1 MTPTRIDDRR
11 LHRRSAHAGRRLLW
25 RLAVMVLCAFV
36 ASFALGTAA
45 ELWHSFAGA
54 DPIAHAGG
62 PPCPDPSD
70 GDHPC
75 GPACHCVCCHVPL
88 AAPDLSGCRPSEGL
102 VAFTA
107 LDEPLRDDLHPED
120 VPFPIFHPPRT

>member
-1 MTPTRIDDRR
+1 MTQAVTTNLRPQRR
-11 LHRRSAHAGRRLLW
+11 FAHAGRRLLR
-25 RLAVMVLCAFV
+25 RLAVMVLCTFV

-45 ELWHSFAGA
+45 ELWHSFAGD
-54 DPIAHAGG
+54 DPSAHADGA
-62 PPCPDPSD
+62 PCPDPSD

-88 AAPDLSGCRPSEGL
+88 AAPDLSGCRPFEGL